1 MTLQS
6 SFQYCKILIKR
17 VLKQHKQYDMLF
29 IFYIFTVIISLRLLI
44 MLVLLWIL
52 IPSLS
57 DTGLSVKVPIKKD
70 F

>member
-1 MTLQS
+1 
-6 SFQYCKILIKR
+6 
-17 VLKQHKQYDMLF
+17 MLF

-52 IPSLS
+52 IPSLY
-57 DTGLSVKVPIKKD
+57 DTGLSVKVPIKED